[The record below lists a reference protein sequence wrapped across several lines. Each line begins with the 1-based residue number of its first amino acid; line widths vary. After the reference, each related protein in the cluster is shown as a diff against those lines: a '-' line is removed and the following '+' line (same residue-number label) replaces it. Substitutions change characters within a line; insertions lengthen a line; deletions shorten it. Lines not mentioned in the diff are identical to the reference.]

1 MHNQDQ
7 ERPPFGCPHITEDD
21 VERIAESAAT
31 KAIEK
36 MKDDFYREVGK
47 GFMNKLF
54 VITGMAIVGLAAWLH
69 SKGFL

>member
-54 VITGMAIVGLAAWLH
+54 VITGMAIVGLVAWLH